1 MMLPRRVRLVKSC
14 ASATEFDYLMLMMV
28 VLSCLAVVDDASV
41 IGFAGVIV
49 LLVSRFFGSSGIVL

>member
-1 MMLPRRVRLVKSC
+1 MLPRRVRLVKSC
-14 ASATEFDYLMLMMV
+14 AGATELDHLMLMMV
-28 VLSCLAVVDDASV
+28 VLSRLAVVDDASV